1 MILRL
6 SHDYPRANMIYISH
20 ELGGSRMEQ
29 KSVWKNF
36 LLLTVGGLLALHV
49 NVTQAAEKTSGSDSQ
64 TTQTSSEECVLEVE

>member
-1 MILRL
+1 
-6 SHDYPRANMIYISH
+6 
-20 ELGGSRMEQ
+20 MEQ